1 MHTKH
6 EANIVS
12 AHVPT
17 FFWEAVVRDRSILGA
32 MLILLLGGFASSA
45 VAQTFRPVTEAMLAD
60 PDPADWLHMSRTYD
74 QQRHSPLDQINTTN
88 VGQLRMAWSRGLPA
102 GAQESTPL
110 VHDGVM
116 YVIAPGDG
124 VLALDATNGDLIW
137 EHWGEHTPAETAR
150 SKSLGIY
157 QDLIFHSGFDG
168 SLRALDARTGE
179 VRWETKIFDAGAR
192 NSAGGVL
199 VADGKVIT
207 NRSCNRYDAQ
217 GLETTGRKG
226 CFIAAHDAMTGGEAW
241 KFFTTAGADDPGGD
255 TWGTLTSEERVASA
269 WGLPG
274 SYDPSRKVTYW
285 GVANPDPYT
294 RLARHGAPDAISN
307 TAPSNLYSNS
317 TVALHVETGELVWYY
332 QELPADDW
340 DADHN
345 QERVL
350 VRTPVTP
357 DPNHVKWINPDAV
370 TSTERDIV
378 VTVAEGGGM
387 FAVNRDDGRFLWA
400 RPFPYD
406 TPDLNMNDI
415 NVNTGATQANYD
427 KIFKQDGDTILGCYH
442 NTRSLWN
449 VAYHPGKNSLY
460 VPFHD
465 QCLSMTANTA
475 SPYGYGP
482 RFGVIRPGVD
492 PDAYMGLAKID
503 LATGEMRVIY
513 SQPQPTNGSA
523 LTTAG
528 DLVFF
533 GDLNRRLRAVDA
545 EDGTVLWETIVGG
558 MIVNSTITYA
568 VDGKQYVMV
577 FTGEGRSATS
587 GPLRVAADHMPEPVR
602 GHNSIYVFALP

>member
-1 MHTKH
+1 VNMRMDQVLMRWILAILSWK
-6 EANIVS
+6 I
-12 AHVPT
+12 
-17 FFWEAVVRDRSILGA
+17 VVRERTIRGA
-32 MLILLLGGFASSA
+32 VLVLLLSAFASSA
-45 VAQTFRPVTEAMLAD
+45 AAQTFRLVTEAMLED
-60 PDPADWLHMSRTYD
+60 PDPAEWLHMSRTYD
-74 QQRHSPLDQINTTN
+74 QQRHSPLEQINTTN
-88 VGQLRMAWSRGLPA
+88 VGQLRMAWSRGLPV

-137 EHWGEHTPAETAR
+137 EHWGEHTPDARAR

-157 QDLIFHSGFDG
+157 QDLIFHSAADGFI
-168 SLRALDARTGE
+168 RALDARTGA
-179 VRWETKIFDAGAR
+179 VRWETKTVEDGFR

-199 VADGKVIT
+199 VADGKVLT
-207 NRSCNRYDAQ
+207 NRSCNRYDDRR
-217 GLETTGRKG
+217 LETTGRKG
-226 CFIAAHDAMTGGEAW
+226 CFIAAHDAMTGNETW

-255 TWGTLTSEERVASA
+255 TWGITTSEERVASP

-274 SYDPSRKVTYW
+274 SYDPSRKTTYW

-294 RLARHGAPDAISN
+294 RLTRHGAPDAISN

-317 TVALHVETGELVWYY
+317 TVALNIETGELVWHY
-332 QELPADDW
+332 QELPGDSW

-345 QERVL
+345 HERVL
-350 VRTPVTP
+350 VRTRVRP
-357 DPNHVKWINPDAV
+357 DPSHVKWISPTAA
-370 TSTERDIV
+370 TETERDIV

-387 FAVNRDDGRFLWA
+387 FAVNRDDGRFLWS

-406 TPDLNMNDI
+406 TPDLNMNHID
-415 NVNTGATQANYD
+415 VTTGATQANYD
-427 KIFKQDGDTILGCYH
+427 KVFKQDGETVLECYH

-449 VAYHPGKNSLY
+449 IAYHPEKNSLY

-465 QCLSMTANTA
+465 QCLSMTANLA
-475 SPYGYGP
+475 APSGYG
-482 RFGVIRPGVD
+482 RRVGVMRPGIN
-492 PDAYMGLAKID
+492 PDTFMGIAKID
-503 LATGEMRVIY
+503 LSTGEMRVIY

-533 GDLNRRLRAVDA
+533 GDLNRRLRAIDA
-545 EDGTVLWETIVGG
+545 EDGTLLWETIVGG
-558 MIVNSTITYA
+558 MVVNSTITYA
-568 VDGKQYVMV
+568 VNGKQYVMV

-587 GPLRVAADHMPEPVR
+587 GPLRVAADSMPEPVR